1 MSKVCIITDS
11 TAYIPADLLQKY
23 KIHVAPQVLIW
34 GDETFRD
41 GVDIMPAEF
50 YARLEN
56 SKIMPSTSQVT
67 PGTFQEM
74 FAELIDQDCQIL
86 AVLLSPSLS
95 GTVASAM
102 QARGMFSNVD
112 VEIVESNSTAM
123 ALGFQVLAAAKA
135 ALEGCSLDECKALAE
150 KACQHTGVVFAVDT
164 LEFLHRGGRIG
175 GGSRFLGTAL
185 NIKPIL
191 EVVNGHVEAIERV
204 RTRKKSLTRLME
216 LTEERIA
223 GRKPVHLAVLHAN
236 AEAEAK
242 ELIDQCSARFDASEL
257 FFTEVS
263 PVIGTHAGPGTV
275 GLAFIA
281 GM

>member
-11 TAYIPADLLQKY
+11 TAYIPEELLQKY
-23 KIHVAPQVLIW
+23 EIHVAPQVLIW

-67 PGTFQEM
+67 PGTFQQM
-74 FAELIDQDCQIL
+74 FAELIDQECQVL

-102 QARGMFSNVD
+102 QARGMFSQAD
-112 VEIVESNSTAM
+112 IEIVESNSTAM
-123 ALGFQVLAAAKA
+123 ALGFQVLVAAKA
-135 ALEGCSLDECKALAE
+135 ALEGCALDECKALAE
-150 KACQHTGVVFAVDT
+150 KACQHSGVVFAVDT

-175 GGSRFLGTAL
+175 GGTRFLGTAL
-185 NIKPIL
+185 SIKPIL
-191 EVVNGHVEAIERV
+191 EVKNGHIEGIEKV
-204 RTRKKSLTRLME
+204 RTRKKSLTRLLE

-223 GRKPVHLAVLHAN
+223 GRKPIHLAVLHAN
-236 AEAEAK
+236 AEDEAK
-242 ELIDQCSARFDASEL
+242 DLIDQCSKRFDASEL
-257 FFTEVS
+257 FLTEVS

-275 GLAFIA
+275 GLAFMA

>member
-11 TAYIPADLLQKY
+11 TAYIPEELLNKY
-23 KIHVAPQVLIW
+23 HIQVAPQVLIW

-50 YARLEN
+50 YTRLGN

-74 FAELIDQDCQIL
+74 FAELLDQNCQVL

-102 QARGMFSNVD
+102 QARGMFTHAD
-112 VEIVESNSTAM
+112 IEIVESNSTAM
-123 ALGFQVLAAAKA
+123 ALGFQVLVAAKA
-135 ALEGCSLDECKALAE
+135 ALEGCTLDECKALAE

-204 RTRKKSLTRLME
+204 RTRKKSLARLME
-216 LTEERIA
+216 LADERIA
-223 GRKPVHLAVLHAN
+223 GRQPVHLAVLHAN
-236 AEAEAK
+236 AEDEAN
-242 ELIDQCSARFDASEL
+242 ELIEQCSKRFDASEL
-257 FFTEVS
+257 FLTEVS

-275 GLAFIA
+275 GLAFMA

>member
-11 TAYIPADLLQKY
+11 TAYIPEELIQKY
-23 KIHVAPQVLIW
+23 NIQVAPQVLIW
-34 GDETFRD
+34 GDHTYRD
-41 GVDIMPAEF
+41 GVDIKPAEF
-50 YARLEN
+50 YAQLSN

-74 FAELIDQDCQIL
+74 FAELVEQECQLL
-86 AVLLSPSLS
+86 AILLSPSLS

-102 QARGMFSNVD
+102 QARGMFSD
-112 VEIVESNSTAM
+112 MDIEIVESNSTAM
-123 ALGFQVLAAAKA
+123 ALGFQVLVAAKA
-135 ALEGCSLDECKALAE
+135 AAEGCSLDECKALAE

-204 RTRKKSLTRLME
+204 RTRRKSLARLME
-216 LTEERIA
+216 LAEERIG
-223 GRKPVHLAVLHAN
+223 GRQPVHLAVLHAN
-236 AEAEAK
+236 AEQDAK
-242 ELIDQCSARFDASEL
+242 ELMKQCNERFNAVEL
-257 FFTEVS
+257 LFTEVS

-275 GLAFIA
+275 GLAFMA

>member
-11 TAYIPADLLQKY
+11 TAYIPEELLQKY
-23 KIHVAPQVLIW
+23 DIHVAPQVLIW

-56 SKIMPSTSQVT
+56 SKIIPSTSQVT

-74 FAELIDQDCQIL
+74 FAELLDQDCQIL

-102 QARGMFSNVD
+102 QARGMFSNAD
-112 VEIVESNSTAM
+112 IEIVESNSTAM
-123 ALGFQVLAAAKA
+123 ALGFQALVAAKA
-135 ALEGCSLDECKALAE
+135 ALEGCTLDECKALAE
-150 KACQHTGVVFAVDT
+150 KACQHSGVVFAVDT

-175 GGSRFLGTAL
+175 GGTRFLGTAL
-185 NIKPIL
+185 SIKPIL
-191 EVVNGHVEAIERV
+191 EVKNGHIEGIEKV
-204 RTRKKSLTRLME
+204 RTRKKSLTRLLE

-223 GRKPVHLAVLHAN
+223 GRKPIHLAVLHAN
-236 AEAEAK
+236 AEDEAK
-242 ELIDQCSARFDASEL
+242 DLIDQCSKRFDASEL
-257 FFTEVS
+257 FLTEVS

-275 GLAFIA
+275 GLAFMA